1 MAAIPIIS
9 KLKLKVNEH
18 ILDIGCG
25 DGKIT
30 VRLAAVVPQDEVMG
44 IDSSSERINFARQRS
59 HHLPRST

>member
-30 VRLAAVVPQDEVMG
+30 VRLARCRGPPRRG
-44 IDSSSERINFARQRS
+44 HGHRQ
-59 HHLPRST
+59 LL